1 MTQETELSQKS
12 INLFRTAM
20 KRKTS
25 IVLIVTGNTNKFY
38 VNLDSTIELD
48 DNIDYEIAL
57 RRFDCYNSIYN
68 VTATNNNFY
77 YFNGTANRTII
88 IIPGAYDVGA
98 INTEIQR
105 QMKLLGDVTTVG
117 NQDTFS
123 INLYPNLNTLKSIIT
138 LANSYTVDFTKVN
151 SLRLLL
157 GFDSLVLNAAYNQST
172 NIINIQVF
180 NNILITTDLCSGSYI
195 NSKSSQTIYSLSSN
209 PVQVG
214 YKIIV
219 EPSPPIYLPMIKKQ
233 FNNYSVTI
241 TDENSNDVSFNGET
255 VSMVFHIQSV

>member
-25 IVLIVTGNTNKFY
+25 IVLTVTRNTSIFK
-38 VNLDSTIELD
+38 VNLDSTIVLD
-48 DNIDYEIAL
+48 KDIDYEIAL
-57 RRFDCYNSIYN
+57 RRFDRYNSIYN
-68 VTATNNNFY
+68 VTASNNNFY
-77 YFNGTANRTII
+77 YFNGTVNRTITTV
-88 IIPGAYDVGA
+88 PGAYDVGA

-138 LANSYTVDFTKVN
+138 LTNNYTVDFTKPN

-157 GFDSLVLNAAYNQST
+157 GFDSIILNAAYNQST

-180 NNILITTDLCSGSYI
+180 NNILINTVLCNGLYI
-195 NSKSSQTIYSLSSN
+195 NSKSSQT
-209 PVQVG
+209 
-214 YKIIV
+214 
-219 EPSPPIYLPMIKKQ
+219 
-233 FNNYSVTI
+233 
-241 TDENSNDVSFNGET
+241 
-255 VSMVFHIQSV
+255 

>member
-12 INLFRTAM
+12 INLFKSAM
-20 KRKTS
+20 KKKTS
-25 IVLIVTGNTNKFY
+25 ITLTVTGNTNNFHI
-38 VNLDSTIELD
+38 NLDDTIILD
-48 DNIDYEIAL
+48 KDIDYEIAL

-68 VTATNNNFY
+68 VTASNNNFY
-77 YFNGTANRTII
+77 YFNGTVNRTITI
-88 IIPGAYDVGA
+88 VPGAYDVGS

-123 INLYPNLNTLKSIIT
+123 INLSPNLNTLKSIIT

-157 GFDSLVLNAAYNQST
+157 GFNSIVLNAAYTQST

-180 NNILITTDLCSGSYI
+180 NNILITTDLCSG
-195 NSKSSQTIYSLSSN
+195 
-209 PVQVG
+209 
-214 YKIIV
+214 
-219 EPSPPIYLPMIKKQ
+219 
-233 FNNYSVTI
+233 
-241 TDENSNDVSFNGET
+241 
-255 VSMVFHIQSV
+255 